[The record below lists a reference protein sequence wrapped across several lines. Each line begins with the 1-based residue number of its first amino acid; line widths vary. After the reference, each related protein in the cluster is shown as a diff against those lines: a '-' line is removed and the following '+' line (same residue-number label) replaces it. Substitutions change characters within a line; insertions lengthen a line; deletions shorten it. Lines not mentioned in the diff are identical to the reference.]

1 MKAWMA
7 LLCLL
12 PLVSS
17 AATPTRIQ
25 TCTTTPNATGANQLV
40 GCPSKNVIWGPTQVT
55 DLVRV
60 ITPLGQGWIPFNTL
74 TPQTQVVPEVGGW
87 AVFSSLTVTVP
98 TVAPPPQATPV
109 HVYVLVWDAVTSN
122 MDGSPLTDLTGYVAQ
137 TGPSVAGPWGQA
149 QTVNLLT
156 ASFALPSNVAQCF
169 QVMAVSQSGGASDP
183 ATICAAAIPVIP
195 PKPRAPSNVKA
206 N

>member
-7 LLCLL
+7 LLCLF

-17 AATPTRIQ
+17 AATATHIQ
-25 TCTTTPNATGANQLV
+25 TCTTTPTATGDNQLL
-40 GCPSKNVIWGPTQVT
+40 GCPSKNVIWGPTQAT
-55 DLVRV
+55 DLVRA
-60 ITPLGQGWIPFNTL
+60 ITPSGQRWIPFNTL
-74 TPQTQVVPEVGGW
+74 TPQTQVVPQTGGW
-87 AVFSSLTVTVP
+87 VAFGSLTVTVP
-98 TVAPPPQATPV
+98 VVTPPPAVTPL

-122 MDGSPLTDLTGYVAQ
+122 MDGSSLTDLTGYVAQ

-156 ASFALPSNVAQCF
+156 ASYTLPSNVPQCF
-169 QVMAVSQSGGASDP
+169 QVTAVSQSGGASDP
-183 ATICAAAIPVIP
+183 ATICVPAIPVTP
-195 PKPRAPSNVKA
+195 PKPRTPANVKA